1 MELHLQKCQRCQS
14 RKLRNI
20 LVRDEDQKVYVQCCK
35 CHHLVARYVL
45 STEGYYHS
53 GKEFESFLRSV
64 ERDGGYSSG
73 KNLQERFQNQK
84 EKIEK
89 EFLEINEKVKEK
101 YGGNIE

>member
-1 MELHLQKCQRCQS
+1 MELHIQKCQRCQS

-20 LVRDEDQKVYVQCCK
+20 LVRDEEQKVYVQCCS
-35 CHHLVARYVL
+35 CNNLVARYVL

-73 KNLQERFQNQK
+73 KNLRERFENQK
-84 EKIEK
+84 EMIEND
-89 EFLEINEKVKEK
+89 FLEIKRIVEGK
-101 YGGNIE
+101 YH